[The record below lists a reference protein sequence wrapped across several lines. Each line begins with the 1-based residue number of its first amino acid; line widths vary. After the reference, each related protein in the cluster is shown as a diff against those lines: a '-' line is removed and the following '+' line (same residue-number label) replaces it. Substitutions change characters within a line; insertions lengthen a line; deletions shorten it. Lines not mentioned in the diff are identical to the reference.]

1 MVLRIA
7 PNKTISEV
15 LKDFN
20 AVFPYLKMEFF
31 SNKAYEKQ
39 DFSPASI
46 IPHSRKLA
54 ECQASIN
61 KDEELEISEGMKVM
75 ELEKELKEKYGL
87 NALVFRRSGNL
98 WLQTTMTDHWSLQKQ
113 NQHGKE
119 LSFTTT
125 IRPLINNEGGEDAA
139 Y

>member
-7 PNKTISEV
+7 PDIMVSDV

-20 AVFPYLKMEFF
+20 SVFPYLKLEFF
-31 SNKAYEKQ
+31 NKRAFEKQ
-39 DFSPASI
+39 DFSPSSI

-54 ECQASIN
+54 ECQAAIV
-61 KDEELEISEGMKVM
+61 KEEDLEVNEDMKVN
-75 ELEKELKEKYGL
+75 ELEKQLKEKYGL

-98 WLQTTMTDHWSLQKQ
+98 WLQTSMTDHWSLQKQ

-119 LSFTTT
+119 LSLTT
-125 IRPLINNEGGEDAA
+125 IRPLISNEGGEDAA